1 MKPAKLNLP
10 TFEAPPAPAPLSI
23 PRVLAYHVIVEP
35 LEPDAYSKG
44 GIALSQKTRR
54 ANRATGTIGTL
65 KAVGQFAWKAKTA
78 ELDWSTLE
86 NPPKVGDLV
95 IFRHMAGQKLRL
107 RVDQRKLVEGEQEDE
122 QYLLLMDD
130 TDIIGTLTP
139 EEAKQF
145 YSWV

>member
-1 MKPAKLNLP
+1 MNRAKIALP
-10 TFEAPPAPAPLSI
+10 TFEAPPAPAPVSI
-23 PRVLAYHVIVEP
+23 PRVLGYHVIVEP
-35 LEPDAYSKG
+35 LEPDAYSAG

-65 KAVGQFAWKAKTA
+65 KAAGQFAWKAKTK
-78 ELDWSTLE
+78 EIDWSTLE
-86 NPPKVGDLV
+86 NPPQVGELV

-107 RVDQRKLVEGEQEDE
+107 RVDQQALVAGDQEDE

>member
-1 MKPAKLNLP
+1 MNRAKIALP
-10 TFEAPPAPAPLSI
+10 TFEAPPAPAPVSI
-23 PRVLAYHVIVEP
+23 PRPLAYHVIVEP
-35 LEPDAYSKG
+35 LEPDAYSAG

-65 KAVGQFAWKAKTA
+65 KAVGQFAWQAKTA
-78 ELDWSTLE
+78 ELDWSLLQ
-86 NPPKVGDLV
+86 NPPKVGELV
-95 IFRHMAGQKLRL
+95 IFRQHAGQKLRL
-107 RVDQRKLVEGEQEDE
+107 RVSTQALVEGDQEDE
-122 QYLLLMDD
+122 QYLLLLDD